1 MKLRTVL
8 LLAVMASCGQSN
20 PDETGT
26 VAVPSGDA
34 GAGNEAGEAGTVGA
48 AGSNEAG
55 AAGAHNDAGEAGAHN
70 DAGAAGEAGAAGAVA
85 QTAALVLPAV
95 CATDT
100 QLPPTNLVCTGLY
113 TDIVAKT
120 IAPGLEAYAPAVAL
134 WSDGAEKQRWISL
147 PAGQVIDNS
156 NPDEW
161 TFPVGTK
168 VWKEFSKAGHRVE
181 TRLWQKADTNYW
193 VDATYAWSSDE
204 TSAVISP
211 GGDIPFGSGT
221 YHIPTPD
228 ECQDCHRGRS
238 DRILGFDQVLLGL
251 EGATG
256 LTLDRLLAEHRLST
270 APKSTPLVIGDD
282 GTKLAAP
289 ALAWLHVNCGVSCH
303 NRNSSSKAWATGLF
317 MRLEPT
323 LLDGSSVVGFDSLTT
338 TIGIPA
344 VTPSWSGRPRIK
356 AGDPAHSLLYD
367 LISQRGTGVQM
378 PPIAT
383 SFVDEADDPLVEAW
397 IAELPSPSGTGGSDA
412 TGGSGGTGG
421 NGGSGGK
428 SGKGAG
434 GSGGAAV
441 GGGAGAAGGSG
452 GAAVGGG
459 AGAAGGSGGAAVG
472 GGASGA
478 GSGSLG
484 SAGSESGLGGGGGA
498 GTGGLGVGGTSDGGD
513 ASTPGPN

>member
-8 LLAVMASCGQSN
+8 LLALTASCGQSN
-20 PDETGT
+20 SSDMSN
-26 VAVPSGDA
+26 VAAPGSDA
-34 GAGNEAGEAGTVGA
+34 GAHNDAGA

-55 AAGAHNDAGEAGAHN
+55 AAGTHNDAGAAGTHN

-147 PAGQVIDNS
+147 PAGRGIDNS

-204 TSAVISP
+204 TSAVVSP

-238 DRILGFDQVLLGL
+238 DRILGFDQVLLGI

-256 LTLDRLLAEHRLST
+256 LTLDRLVAEHRLST
-270 APKSTPLVIGDD
+270 PPKSTPLVIGDD

-344 VTPSWSGRPRIK
+344 ITPSWSGRPRIK

-367 LISQRGTGVQM
+367 LISQRGSGAQM

-383 SFVDEADDPLVEAW
+383 SFVDQADDPLVEAW
-397 IAELPSPSGTGGSDA
+397 IAELPLPSGSGGTGA

-421 NGGSGGK
+421 VGGSGGK

-441 GGGAGAAGGSG
+441 GGGAAG
-452 GAAVGGG
+452 
-459 AGAAGGSGGAAVG
+459 
-472 GGASGA
+472 
-478 GSGSLG
+478 
-484 SAGSESGLGGGGGA
+484 SGLGGGGTS
-498 GTGGLGVGGTSDGGD
+498 TGGLGGGGTSTGGLGGGGTSTGGFGGGGTSDGGD
-513 ASTPGPN
+513 ASAGPN